1 MSSATHKC
9 KNSDTPV
16 KRIQLPQSDESS
28 FKVKCG
34 AKTALFFPLRLKK
47 TGKGMSDNNQ
57 RRKREREREREREK
71 IIPILSL
78 KVGELEWFN
87 PQICQH

>member
-1 MSSATHKC
+1 MSSVTHKS

-16 KRIQLPQSDESS
+16 KRIQLPQPDESS

-47 TGKGMSDNNQ
+47 TGKL
-57 RRKREREREREREK
+57 EK
-71 IIPILSL
+71 ECQSIKHWLSPS
-78 KVGELEWFN
+78 EFES
-87 PQICQH
+87 